1 MRPGTRFICY
11 DYLQV
16 AGGAERVTLVM
27 AEVFGGAEIL
37 GGVEVL
43 VSRVYPT
50 VLPLLAAARLK
61 PRTLGRWFTRW
72 LTRIPEAMVCFAW
85 GGGALAHADI
95 VIYSGFY
102 APWAVHWQKSGRRI
116 YYGHS
121 LPRFAYE
128 LREDYRRQMAPI
140 LRPFF
145 DLFTAV
151 VRWRYA
157 AAIKHMDLLLVNSEN
172 VARRMQRYLGL
183 RAQVLHPPVDIGS
196 FRWLGDHGYY
206 LSVARLEPLKR
217 VEIIIE
223 AFMAMPDRR
232 LIVASGGSQFERLKA
247 MASGV
252 TNIEFTNW
260 VDEREMQHLIGYA
273 RATIYVPVDEDFGMS
288 PVESMAAGK
297 PVIGV
302 AEGGLLETIR
312 HGETG
317 WLIEGAPTAEAVC
330 VAVERLEAMDPGLTR
345 CACEQQAQLFGS
357 DRFARFLKEI
367 IDAL

>member
-1 MRPGTRFICY
+1 MNMKPGAPVICY

-16 AGGAERVTLVM
+16 AGGAERVTLIM
-27 AEVFGGAEIL
+27 AEVL
-37 GGVEVL
+37 GEAEVL
-43 VSRVYPT
+43 VSRVYPAAS
-50 VLPLLAAARLK
+50 PLLATTRLK

-72 LTRIPEAMVCFAW
+72 MTRIPEAMACFAW
-85 GGGALAHADI
+85 GGWSLAQADT

-102 APWAVHWQKSGRRI
+102 APWAVHWQRRGRRI

-128 LREDYRRQMAPI
+128 LHEDYRLQVSPM
-140 LRPFF
+140 LRPVF
-145 DLFTAV
+145 DLFTAM
-151 VRWRYA
+151 VRWRYE
-157 AAIKHMDLLLVNSEN
+157 AAIQRMDLLLVNSEN
-172 VARRMQRYLGL
+172 VARRMQRHLGL
-183 RAQVLHPPVDIGS
+183 QARVLHPPVDIGS
-196 FRWLGDHGYY
+196 FPCLGDQGYY

-217 VEIIIE
+217 VDLIIE
-223 AFMAMPDRR
+223 AFMAMPHRR

-247 MASGV
+247 MASGAS
-252 TNIEFTNW
+252 NIEFTDW

-273 RATIYVPVDEDFGMS
+273 RATIYIPVDEDFGLS

-317 WLIEGAPTAEAVC
+317 WLIEGEPTAEAVC
-330 VAVERLEAMDPGLTR
+330 EAVERLETLDPGLTR
-345 CACEQQAQLFGS
+345 RACEQQAQLFGS
-357 DRFARFLKEI
+357 ARFARSLKDL